1 MRRRFTYLLPPKA
14 SASAGCLGRS
24 KGCAGTLAGT
34 APGRPDGGHSS
45 MCSRVGEAV
54 RGDRPFSS
62 SQTPRQAV
70 VSARILTSIVE
81 SREDLPSPL
90 VKSVAS
96 TIISDR
102 KPLLLGDPLQMD
114 TQGVAEAAEER
125 FDH

>member
-1 MRRRFTYLLPPKA
+1 
-14 SASAGCLGRS
+14 
-24 KGCAGTLAGT
+24 
-34 APGRPDGGHSS
+34 
-45 MCSRVGEAV
+45 
-54 RGDRPFSS
+54 
-62 SQTPRQAV
+62 

-125 FDH
+125 FDRLDELISERKAKKGRYRDAD